1 MMGVRGVADLDVER
15 QFGQPQLR
23 FEIDRDAIARYGV
36 AVADVNDAIETAV
49 GGKAVTQFLEGDR
62 VFGVRVRD
70 VAPARE
76 SRRALEELP
85 VSAPDGKIVPLGSL
99 ARTTSV
105 EGASRISREANERR
119 IAIKCSVR
127 GRDQGGF
134 VAEAQRAV
142 DRDVR
147 LPPGYRLTWGG
158 QFENQRR
165 AMTRLAVIVPMSIV
179 IIFILLFAAFDS
191 TKYAALILANLPFAL
206 IGGILA
212 LAIRNINLSVSAA
225 VGFIALFGISVQNG
239 VILVSRFNELR
250 QAGRSIEDAVRAGT
264 HERLRPVVMTALMA
278 ALGLLP
284 AALSRGV
291 GAETTRPF
299 ASVIVGGLA
308 TATTLTLLL
317 LPVLYRLFHEDPEE
331 GSGGVSSSN

>member
-1 MMGVRGVADLDVER
+1 M
-15 QFGQPQLR
+15 
-23 FEIDRDAIARYGV
+23 
-36 AVADVNDAIETAV
+36 
-49 GGKAVTQFLEGDR
+49 
-62 VFGVRVRD
+62 FGVRVRA

-85 VSAPDGKIVPLGSL
+85 VSAADGKIVPLGSL

-179 IIFILLFAAFDS
+179 IIFVLLFAAFDS
-191 TKYAALILANLPFAL
+191 TKSAALILANLPFAL

-212 LAIRNINLSVSAA
+212 LAVRDINLSVSAA

-299 ASVIVGGLA
+299 GSVIVGGLA

-317 LPVLYRLFHEDPEE
+317 LPVLYRLFHEDPED
-331 GSGGVSSSN
+331 GGGGVSSSN